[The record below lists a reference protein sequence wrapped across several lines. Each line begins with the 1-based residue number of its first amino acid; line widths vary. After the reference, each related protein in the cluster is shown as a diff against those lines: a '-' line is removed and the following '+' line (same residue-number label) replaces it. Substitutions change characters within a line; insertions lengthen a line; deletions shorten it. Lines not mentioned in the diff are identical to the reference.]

1 MNTIIFELIELS
13 IWSGIAAVGFSIL
26 FNVPRKSIITIFILG
41 FGAGLIKFLML
52 HFNVNIVFSSFLG
65 AFFVGL
71 ISIPLAHKIHL
82 PPVVFT
88 IPTIIPMIPGFY
100 AYETVLYVMKYTLV
114 EKDISKKYELIN
126 GIFSNGFNMV
136 FILIAIT
143 LGITIPMLLLRK
155 STVKRVNN

>member
-82 PPVVFT
+82 APVVFT

>member
-13 IWSGIAAVGFSIL
+13 IWSGIAAIGFSIL

>member
-100 AYETVLYVMKYTLV
+100 AYETVLYVMKLV

>member
-13 IWSGIAAVGFSIL
+13 TWSGIAAVGFSIL